1 MSSQATT
8 AARGPLLKAA
18 LCAAAG
24 ALAVASL
31 GRWATELGP
40 WYEALKQPDW
50 KPADAWFGVAWTLI
64 YTLAA
69 TASVKAWLGSRTPG
83 ARGRLL
89 GALMLNA
96 VLSVL
101 WSWLFFKARRP
112 DWALLEVGPLWLS
125 IAVLMAVAAPSSAS
139 AMWLF
144 LPYLLWVAFAAALNA
159 AVVRLNGPFV

>member
-1 MSSQATT
+1 MNPRAATSS
-8 AARGPLLKAA
+8 RRPLVRAA

-24 ALAVASL
+24 ALAVATL

-40 WYEALKQPDW
+40 WYAALIQPDW

-69 TASVKAWLGSRTPG
+69 TASVKAWLGSSTP
-83 ARGRLL
+83 ASRKRLL
-89 GALMLNA
+89 TALLLNA

-112 DWALLEVGPLWLS
+112 DWALLEVGLLWLS
-125 IAVLMAVAAPSSAS
+125 IAWLMAVAAPSSTA
-139 AMWLF
+139 AAWLF

-159 AVVRLNGPFV
+159 AVVQLNASF